1 MIAQLLNGRISHAK
15 FNSSTASHPPSLN
28 PESTPEG
35 IIDLYT
41 VIPKCNTIHE
51 YLHLTTLSTNIR
63 YLMIVMNII
72 NLEGGGLSPQRP
84 LPTARHELLELFT
97 LSNHAQTTLDWLRRE
112 SKKLIDLALRL
123 SCHVHTIHNTK
134 LLYTYKH
141 TRMHAPTHKHMHLH
155 KHTHMHLYT
164 STHTHTCTHTNTHTC
179 TYTNTHTC
187 TYTSTHTCTHTRPF
201 ETESIRTNCSR

>member
-1 MIAQLLNGRISHAK
+1 MITQLLNGRISHAK

-84 LPTARHELLELFT
+84 FPTARHELLELFT
-97 LSNHAQTTLDWLRRE
+97 LSNHAQTTLDWLRGE

-164 STHTHTCTHTNTHTC
+164 STHTHMHPHKHTHMHLHKHTHMHLHMH
-179 TYTNTHTC
+179 THMHPHKT
-187 TYTSTHTCTHTRPF
+187 
-201 ETESIRTNCSR
+201 I